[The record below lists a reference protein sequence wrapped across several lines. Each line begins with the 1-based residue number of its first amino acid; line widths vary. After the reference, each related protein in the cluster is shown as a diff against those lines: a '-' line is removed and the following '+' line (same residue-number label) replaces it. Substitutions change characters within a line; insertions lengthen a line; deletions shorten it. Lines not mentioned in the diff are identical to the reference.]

1 MRPFSVKFKDETQ
14 QIILATFKK
23 ISESV
28 SQVSFTEPLDYEK
41 IKYIEIAMHD
51 ENIYAVDT
59 GYYLINGGSKRS
71 SNYGIGSFKPMTDRE
86 EVLIKRRIMPVFELN
101 HEDNCR
107 IAIVTPSQLHRQE
120 TEWTSRHYPPYLVT
134 YPAKQLQTYT
144 CIKSKRH

>member
-1 MRPFSVKFKDETQ
+1 
-14 QIILATFKK
+14 
-23 ISESV
+23 
-28 SQVSFTEPLDYEK
+28 
-41 IKYIEIAMHD
+41 MHD

-107 IAIVTPSQLHRQE
+107 IAIVTPSQLHR
-120 TEWTSRHYPPYLVT
+120 
-134 YPAKQLQTYT
+134 
-144 CIKSKRH
+144 